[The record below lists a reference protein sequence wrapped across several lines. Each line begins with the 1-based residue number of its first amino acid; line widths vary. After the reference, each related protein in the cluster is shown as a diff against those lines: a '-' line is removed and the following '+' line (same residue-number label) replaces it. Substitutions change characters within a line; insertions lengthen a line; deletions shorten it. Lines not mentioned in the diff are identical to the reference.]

1 MSKRQ
6 QLAAELRSSR
16 ELAGKSGRALAKEVG
31 ISQAKVSRI
40 ESAQTVPSRDEV
52 AAWLAAT
59 DVPERQRV
67 RVLELTDSVFK
78 EVNSW
83 RAVLR
88 ARQHHQDDVEEL
100 ETSARL
106 VHCYQPAAVPGLLQT
121 PEYARRMFGMSH
133 VPFSV
138 DGLSSALAA
147 RIQRQLLL
155 FEVDRG
161 FEFLIT
167 EAALRWR
174 PGPPSLMVAQLDRI
188 LSLSTLENVSI
199 GIIPVGQE
207 ARTPMDHVFI
217 CYEQEEGDPGAF
229 VEIEMVH
236 DNVIIRDPNEV
247 AHYRHRWSLLTQA
260 AVFADDARQ
269 LLNSLL
275 MEFRTRRD

>member
-6 QLAAELRSSR
+6 QLAAELRGSR
-16 ELAGKSGRALAKEVG
+16 ELVGKSGRALAKEVG

-40 ESAQTVPSRDEV
+40 ESAQTVPSREEV
-52 AAWLAAT
+52 IAWIAAT
-59 DVPERQRV
+59 DIPEHRSAG
-67 RVLELTDSVFK
+67 LLKLTDSAFQ

-83 RAVLR
+83 RAIMR

-100 ETSARL
+100 ENSARL

-133 VPFSV
+133 VPYSV
-138 DGLSSALAA
+138 DDLSAALAA
-147 RIQRQLLL
+147 RMQRQLML

-188 LSLSTLENVSI
+188 LLLSTLENVSI
-199 GIIPVGQE
+199 GIIPVDQD
-207 ARTPMDHVFI
+207 ARTPMDHMFI

-229 VEIEMVH
+229 VEIEAVH

-260 AVFADDARQ
+260 AVFTDDARQ

-275 MEFRTRRD
+275 MEFRTRTD